1 MSEPVYLAEKICY
14 SYLGIFK
21 ALEDVSFRIAPGE
34 RVALLGANGSG
45 KSTLLRILDG
55 LIFPDTGHLVAFGT
69 PITEET
75 LSDENFSL
83 AFRQRVGFVFQNA
96 DAQLFNPTV
105 WDEIAFG
112 PLHLGLPPDETKRR
126 VQDMMEML
134 GIEPLASRAPY
145 QLSGGEKRKV
155 AIASVLAVNP
165 EVLLLDEP
173 TSGLDP
179 RTQTWVMELLDQL
192 HRAGKTIVI
201 ATHHID
207 TLEELADRAL
217 VFSEDHRLV
226 ADLPVSQILADK
238 ELLVAT
244 NLMHEHPH
252 DHGPIAH
259 THLHEAASHHD

>member
-1 MSEPVYLAEKICY
+1 LSDVIFSAEHISY
-14 SYLGIFK
+14 SYLGTFK
-21 ALEDVSFRIAPGE
+21 ALEDVSFQIASGE
-34 RVALLGANGSG
+34 RVALLGANGCG

-55 LIFPDTGHLVAFGT
+55 LIFPDTGRLIAFGT

-75 LSDENFSL
+75 LGDENFSL

-112 PLHLGLPPDETKRR
+112 PLHLGLPAEKVKQR
-126 VQDMMEML
+126 VQDVLAML
-134 GIEPLASRAPY
+134 GLERLAGRAPY

-155 AIASVLAVNP
+155 AIASVLAVSP

-179 RTQTWVMELLDQL
+179 RTEMWVVELLDQL
-192 HRAGKTIVI
+192 HRAGRTILV
-201 ATHHID
+201 ATHHLHM
-207 TLEELADRAL
+207 LEDLADRAL

-226 ADLPVSQILADK
+226 ADRPVRQILGDRD
-238 ELLVAT
+238 LLISA
-244 NLMHEHPH
+244 NLMHEHA
-252 DHGPIAH
+252 HGHGAVAH
-259 THLHEAASHHD
+259 THLHETIAHHD

>member
-1 MSEPVYLAEKICY
+1 MSEIVYRAEEISY
-14 SYLGIFK
+14 SYMGIFK
-21 ALEDVSFRIAPGE
+21 ALDGVSFQIARGE

-55 LIFPDTGHLVAFGT
+55 LIFPDTGRLTAFGT
-69 PITEET
+69 QITEET
-75 LSDENFSL
+75 LADENFSL

-112 PLHLGLPPDETKRR
+112 PLHLDLSADEVKRR
-126 VQDMMEML
+126 VADVVDML
-134 GIEPLASRAPY
+134 NLEPLVGRAPY

-179 RTQTWVMELLDQL
+179 RTEMWVVELLDQL

-201 ATHHID
+201 ATHHLNM
-207 TLEELADRAL
+207 LEALADRAL

-226 ADLPVSQILADK
+226 ADRAVADVLTDRD
-238 ELLVAT
+238 LLISA
-244 NLMHEHPH
+244 NLVHEHPH
-252 DHGPIAH
+252 RHGGVVH
-259 THLHEAASHHD
+259 SHLHPSSAHHD